1 MKILFLDIDGTVLS
15 HSSGS
20 VPASAVLA
28 IRMVQE
34 RGIKVY
40 ACTGRHT
47 KELQSLP
54 LHDLQPDGW
63 ITTNGALNYLN
74 DGTVL
79 SEYPIADEDLHVLYE
94 ALVAHP
100 FPVQFLEKEDMYE
113 YLVDMVIAQT
123 YAQFNHKAMAK
134 AIFKD
139 LGENY
144 QAVDTVYS
152 MHNFIDTTD
161 WIIRKGAIRAY
172 QGEKMVIPFNMRDGL
187 LICEGK
193 SNPDWNCSAPH
204 GAGRVLARN
213 KALKTLDMDEFTKEM
228 EGIYSTSVCRQ
239 TLDES
244 PMAYKDKDLIMQA
257 IQDTATIIDTIK
269 PIMNIKA
276 L

>member
-20 VPASAVLA
+20 VPASALLA

-100 FPVQFLEKEDMYE
+100 FPVQFLEKEDMYVNMHSAIVE
-113 YLVDMVIAQT
+113 EGLKKIHSVQDPVKPLQRILNHPVYMFIPWVEESRFHAIQLKFKHTHCTRWNSYAVDCFHIHCGKSQGIEDVLIYYGFSSEEACS
-123 YAQFNHKAMAK
+123 
-134 AIFKD
+134 IGD
-139 LGENY
+139 GENDLSMFAVCGKNIAMGNACDNLKK
-144 QAVDTVYS
+144 QADYITS
-152 MHNFIDTTD
+152 DID
-161 WIIRKGAIRAY
+161 
-172 QGEKMVIPFNMRDGL
+172 NDGL
-187 LICEGK
+187 Y
-193 SNPDWNCSAPH
+193 
-204 GAGRVLARN
+204 
-213 KALKTLDMDEFTKEM
+213 KAVQYLLKMD
-228 EGIYSTSVCRQ
+228 
-239 TLDES
+239 
-244 PMAYKDKDLIMQA
+244 
-257 IQDTATIIDTIK
+257 
-269 PIMNIKA
+269 N
-276 L
+276 